1 MHVLGVIIGKF
12 DVMRRSLA
20 LHALDADRMVA
31 QIALFAQIQQNS
43 RETQS
48 SNPQIISVPD
58 AYKISADTRLR
69 EIKKFLC
76 IVARMKVRSVPPA
89 TRATQLRLKDPCHLL
104 RHIMKSQ
111 TGSTMS

>member
-43 RETQS
+43 RETKS
-48 SNPQIISVPD
+48 SNSQIISVPD

-76 IVARMKVRSVPPA
+76 IVARMKVRSVPAA

-104 RHIMKSQ
+104 RQIMKSQ